1 MLQKLKVWGI
11 SLGAWSVEKLVPAVF
26 ILAVGIMAIRVVMT
40 VVKKA
45 LDRSKLEKA
54 AHSLIGSVVSVVL
67 YVLLGL
73 IVLSGIGVDVSSVVA
88 LASVLTLAISLSV
101 QNALT
106 NVIGG
111 FTLLYTHPF
120 KSGDFVEVA
129 GRSGVVAEIGMSY
142 TVLVTG
148 DNKRVSIPNSSV
160 VAGDIV
166 NYSVMGTR
174 RIDIT
179 ISASYD
185 APVQKVID
193 VLLQAGTMDN
203 VLLEPAPMAAVSRYG
218 DSAIEYVLRVW
229 TGTEDYWP
237 TLYAINQKIKTVFD
251 ESGIEMTYPHLNV
264 HMVPAS
270 QEQLGNCQQ
279 GDPRQS

>member
-1 MLQKLKVWGI
+1 MLETLKTWGH
-11 SLGAWSVEKLVPAVF
+11 SLGKLAVDKLVPVVLTLVIG
-26 ILAVGIMAIRVVMT
+26 ILIIRLIMALVR
-40 VVKKA
+40 KGLEK
-45 LDRSKLEKA
+45 SKLEKA
-54 AHSLIGSVVSVVL
+54 AHSLIYSVISVVL
-67 YVLLGL
+67 YLLLGL
-73 IVLSGIGVDVSSVVA
+73 IAASGLGIDVSSIVA
-88 LASVLTLAISLSV
+88 LASVLTLAVSLSV

-106 NVIGG
+106 NLIGG

-120 KSGDFVEVA
+120 KSGDFVEIA

-148 DNKRVSIPNSSV
+148 DNKRISIPNSSV

-174 RIDIT
+174 RIEIT
-179 ISASYD
+179 VSASYD
-185 APVQKVID
+185 APVQHVID
-193 VLLQAGTMDN
+193 ALLQAGTMDN

-229 TGTEDYWP
+229 TSTDDYWP

-251 ESGIEMTYPHLNV
+251 ETGIEMTYPHVNV
-264 HMVPAS
+264 HMVEPS
-270 QEQLGNCQQ
+270 QK
-279 GDPRQS
+279 